1 MKQMI
6 AAVAALAGVAAVA
19 NAAILY
25 TTDFNAPTYTDGALI
40 GQDGWVLT
48 SSTVNPLAVSNAAT
62 NGTVALTTTGQDVR
76 RAFTALTPVA
86 GESVYFSATFT
97 LETAQATGDYF
108 VHIGDNT
115 TSNFFARVYAKSSG
129 SGFVMALG
137 TSSGTSTLVYG
148 TTELAFNTPISI
160 VARYDFVD
168 GLLNDTGALFVN
180 PSNAFGTGDTP
191 YVAATTTGA
200 DATAISSVSIRQG
213 SSTNAPAGTVDALSV
228 YTIPTPGSIALVGLA
243 GLVAGRRRRN

>member
-19 NAAILY
+19 NAAMLY

-76 RAFTALTPVA
+76 RAFTAVTPVD
-86 GESVYFSATFT
+86 GESIFFSATFT
-97 LETAQATGDYF
+97 ITAAQAAGDYF
-108 VHIGDNT
+108 IHLGND
-115 TSNFFARVYAKSSG
+115 TSSVFNARVYAKSSG
-129 SGFVMALG
+129 SGFVMAMG
-137 TSSGTSTLVYG
+137 TSAGTATYG
-148 TTELAFNTPISI
+148 TIELPFNTPITM

-168 GLLNDTGALFVN
+168 GLANDTGAIFIN
-180 PSNAFGTGDTP
+180 PSNIYGIGDTE
-191 YVAATTTGA
+191 YVAATTVGI
-200 DATAISSVSIRQG
+200 DATLMSSVSLRQG
-213 SSTNAPAGTVDALSV
+213 STSNAPTVVVDALSV